1 MISNKKINEY
11 FKRIKTKELKKYQ
24 SISSSIRFGKPL
36 YRNCFD
42 YNIDI
47 SNFEKVLNK
56 YIAEYDQSQFISNQ
70 YCYYFD
76 GDRKLVI
83 HKDGYGKLYSYSYL
97 KEYPIQI
104 KGKYEGRFI
113 FKIKNKHN
121 VSTFPL
127 KYDYDNITQ
136 VDELLLKICDNISI
150 LFKRLC
156 DKDKNRTYDIS
167 IDFVEGC
174 DYELLEK
181 EIKKLGEGLN

>member
-11 FKRIKTKELKKYQ
+11 FKRIKVKELKKYQ

-47 SNFEKVLNK
+47 SNFEKVIYK
-56 YIAEYDQSQFISNQ
+56 YVSEYDQSQFISNQ

-76 GDRKLVI
+76 GDQKFVV
-83 HKDGYGKLYSYSYL
+83 HKDGYAKLYTYSYL
-97 KEYPIQI
+97 KEYPVQF
-104 KGKYEGRFI
+104 KGKYEGRFV

-127 KYDYDNITQ
+127 KMEYDNIIE
-136 VDELLLKICDNISI
+136 VDELLLKMDENISI
-150 LFKRLC
+150 LFKKLF
-156 DKDKNRTYDIS
+156 DKDENTTYNIS

-174 DYELLEK
+174 DYEVLGNA
-181 EIKKLGEGLN
+181 IKKLGQELN